1 MVNISKPLILTI
13 SQKFFLIALQLIK
26 LSAQF
31 LVAQQSRS
39 ELDEGHVAVASRV
52 SQKNTDPRATR
63 HPSPGKE
70 YHVSRKMRVGPI
82 VGRQEKALR
91 IYVITRCR
99 VTANKYSTSLVP
111 SWPCF
116 FEPMDHHQKLNT
128 ITNDVNIEK
137 CQDVI

>member
-1 MVNISKPLILTI
+1 MW
-13 SQKFFLIALQLIK
+13 
-26 LSAQF
+26 
-31 LVAQQSRS
+31 
-39 ELDEGHVAVASRV
+39 
-52 SQKNTDPRATR
+52 
-63 HPSPGKE
+63 
-70 YHVSRKMRVGPI
+70 VGPI

-116 FEPMDHHQKLNT
+116 FEPIDHHQKLNT

-137 CQDVI
+137 CQDVIWDIWDNLMVKQHPVRLPNVFLARRRYF